1 MVDGMPI
8 SRDGM
13 PSARQM
19 SYGGSGGP
27 GGPSGPG
34 GPAGGP
40 PMIEPISGGLTL
52 PVFGRQYASVIE
64 SGRYTHLAMWFLD
77 VRNFRAINPR
87 YGFSKGNAVLRTVV
101 TCMRETVS
109 EGELPVARLGGD
121 RFIAISAHGDS
132 DSVSHAFDRLQDA
145 VKLRIAEQ
153 GIGYP
158 VMLCA
163 GVYILRPVDL
173 GIPSHQKPL
182 DYASIAHRN
191 AHDNPS
197 GGVMCFSDEDYE
209 RDMRRIAIEQS
220 IDDALLRGRIEVW
233 YQPQVDYALGEVI
246 GAEALARW
254 NHQDLGL
261 IMPDEFI
268 PILENCG
275 KIHSLDIYVW
285 EEVCRNAGRWHSKA
299 DSKPVPVSVNVSRTE
314 MLEPDLLERFLDL
327 QLKYDLPPG
336 SIRLEIT
343 ESAFVEDAERISTV
357 VERLR
362 EHDMMVEMD
371 DFGSGLSSLNML
383 KGVPVDVVKLDMGFM
398 QSAMVG
404 NRGGVVLG
412 SVIRMLQGLDTPI
425 IAEGVETLEQAE
437 MLKNMGCHLMQGNHF
452 SRPMSLDE
460 FESFIVTNR
469 AVEHTQRRVR
479 SDAHL
484 DDLTRIDAAS
494 SYLFNHVMGPTMF
507 FFAGEGG
514 GESILTNDEFY
525 EACGFVRG
533 NLKGAEANPLLQVKS
548 ASRQTMW
555 RAAAEAREYG
565 AATCEFELVNGRWVD
580 AVIRYLGMSSRGE
593 VYSMNILR
601 VVDETDASKNDL
613 HRGAQTMQDVGW
625 NIEMLDAIVP
635 NSFVKCKVDD
645 TLSIAYISPKL
656 YEESGLSESE
666 FVRRFHNA
674 LEQTIV
680 VEDRQE
686 FMDAVAQSA
695 RSHATFSCDVRVHY
709 GYGNERRNVNILG
722 RVMPDKDGVEWLY
735 ALLLLV
741 SEPYE
746 EIEETGA
753 RGGSL
758 VITFDYEFAT
768 DCITIHTPTAD
779 GVGVDHVI
787 EHFLRLMEELP
798 NTVTRSTAAKII
810 STISDLRTHPTAGFS
825 DIKCNLREG
834 DELRWYHV
842 NYTCEAD
849 ENGITQVIHGYAQ
862 DSNDQMGSVRWW
874 RRQAEID
881 PLTGLLNRNAAEQ
894 NINLAIRTEGEG
906 LMFMIDLDGFKKV
919 NDEQGHL
926 AGDALLRDVA
936 AALQSN
942 FREGDLVG
950 RYGGDEFVAY
960 MALTGADFTP
970 SEVDELA
977 RRRARSIIASVND
990 VGAACSVGV
999 AVFNQRDATFYDLL
1013 EVADDAMYQSKES
1026 GKGTYTIL
1034 EL

>member
-1 MVDGMPI
+1 
-8 SRDGM
+8 
-13 PSARQM
+13 
-19 SYGGSGGP
+19 
-27 GGPSGPG
+27 
-34 GPAGGP
+34 
-40 PMIEPISGGLTL
+40 
-52 PVFGRQYASVIE
+52 
-64 SGRYTHLAMWFLD
+64 
-77 VRNFRAINPR
+77 
-87 YGFSKGNAVLRTVV
+87 
-101 TCMRETVS
+101 MRETMS

-121 RFIAISAHGDS
+121 RFIALSAHGDI
-132 DSVSHAFDRLQDA
+132 DSATKAFERLQAA
-145 VKLRIAEQ
+145 VKVGVAEQ
-153 GIGYP
+153 GIGFP
-158 VMLCA
+158 MVLCA
-163 GVYILRPVDL
+163 GVYILRPTDL
-173 GIPSHQKPL
+173 DIPSHQKPL

-191 AHDNPS
+191 AHDNRS
-197 GGVMCFSDEDYE
+197 GGIMCFTDEDYE
-209 RDMRRIAIEQS
+209 RDMRRIAIEQT

-233 YQPQVDYALGEVI
+233 YQPQIDYALGEVI

-275 KIHSLDIYVW
+275 KVHQLDIYVW
-285 EEVCRNAGRWHSKA
+285 EEVCRNVGRWHSKA
-299 DSKPVPVSVNVSRTE
+299 DSKPVPVSVNVSRAE
-314 MLEPDLLERFLDL
+314 MFEPDLLERFLDL
-327 QLKYDLPPG
+327 HLKYDLPPG

-343 ESAFVEDAERISTV
+343 ESAFVEDAERISTI

-362 EHDMMVEMD
+362 EHNMMVEMD

-452 SRPMSLDE
+452 SRPMSLDD
-460 FESFIVTNR
+460 FESFVATNR
-469 AVEHTQRRVR
+469 AVEHAQRRAR

-484 DDLTRIDAAS
+484 DDLTRIDMAS

-507 FFAGEGG
+507 FFASEGL

-525 EACGFVRG
+525 EACGLKRG
-533 NLKGAEANPLLQVKS
+533 ELREIEKNPLLQVKI

-565 AATCEFELVNGRWVD
+565 AATCKFEMINGRWID
-580 AVIRYLGMSSRGE
+580 AVIRYLGTSSRGD

-601 VVDETDASKNDL
+601 VLNEMDASVSEL
-613 HRGAQTMQDVGW
+613 HRSAQAMQDVGW
-625 NIEMLDAIVP
+625 NVEMLDAIVP

-645 TLSIAYISPKL
+645 TLNIVYISPKV

-666 FVRRFHNA
+666 YVRRFHNA
-674 LEQTIV
+674 LEQTII

-686 FMDAVAQSA
+686 FMDAVAQGA
-695 RSHATFSCDVRVHY
+695 HSHTTFSCDLRVHY

-735 ALLLLV
+735 ALLLFV
-741 SEPYE
+741 SDPYE
-746 EIEETGA
+746 EVEETGA
-753 RGGSL
+753 HAGSL
-758 VITFDYEFAT
+758 VIPFDYDFAT
-768 DCITIHTPTAD
+768 DRLVIHSPTGD
-779 GVGVDHVI
+779 GEGRNYVI
-787 EHFLRLMEELP
+787 EHFIRLMEELP
-798 NTVTRSTAAKII
+798 DTVTKSTAAKII

-825 DIKCNLREG
+825 DIKSNLRER

-849 ENGITQVIHGYAQ
+849 ENGNTLVIHGYAQ

-950 RYGGDEFVAY
+950 RYGGDEFVAF
-960 MALTGADFTP
+960 MALTGAEFTP

-977 RRRARSIIASVND
+977 RRRARSIIASVNA
-990 VGAACSVGV
+990 VGARCSVGV
-999 AVFNQRDATFYDLL
+999 AVLNQRDATFYDLL